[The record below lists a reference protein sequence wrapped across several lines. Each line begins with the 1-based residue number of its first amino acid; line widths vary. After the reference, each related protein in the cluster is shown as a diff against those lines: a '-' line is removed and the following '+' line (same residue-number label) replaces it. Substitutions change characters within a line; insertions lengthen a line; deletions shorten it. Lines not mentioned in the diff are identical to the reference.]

1 VAASRDTGDFSNVG
15 DIETLV
21 ARGLD
26 RYRAGDVDGALTA
39 WEAALAADPTDP
51 RALGYVDYVRQNYDE
66 LQGGA
71 LPAELLI
78 PFGLARGDEEED
90 DEYEVSITES
100 ADNDAG
106 VPDVA
111 TGSFTKLDPT
121 SERTMHGARAGAVAW
136 APKTPDPAPEPSIDD
151 GWGLDAESE
160 RTWFTER
167 TTKALAFA
175 KEAAA
180 VAGAA
185 ASAAVDEPTHG
196 GKTWG
201 EVGDDE
207 RTRDFQ
213 HASMSFPPDAMLEP
227 AFDPAVDPPS
237 GEATAEHGRAPTLD
251 FGQEF
256 TGERT
261 TERATAKISNEM
273 LMSLGVA
280 PVAERRAGSEE
291 LTTEAWPHATGF
303 DVAAPAA
310 RPDADAGAGAG
321 AGVGA
326 GSVDLPMPP
335 GGEPVVE
342 PLPPPTEKFDDQG
355 TADLKI
361 RIVRAAVEDD
371 RRPVPI
377 EDLHLPP
384 PRSST
389 NAIDDESR
397 EELSEQNDRALSAD
411 EDITARLS
419 KEIDKGAPA
428 RETADER
435 TKRRISAL
443 LERAR
448 SAADKEDHST
458 AVAAIDLALSEA
470 PDVAAAQKLVHRS
483 RDLILDCYYRFFGRL
498 DKVPV
503 LSAPLAELTRR
514 PLDTR
519 AAFLLSR
526 IDGTLTFEEILD
538 VAGMGRLEAC
548 RHLAHLLWRGIIS
561 V

>member
-1 VAASRDTGDFSNVG
+1 VGASPNIG
-15 DIETLV
+15 DIEMLV

-26 RYRAGDVDGALTA
+26 RYRAGDIDGALTA
-39 WEAALAADPTDP
+39 WEAALAADPNDP

-71 LPAELLI
+71 PPSEMLI
-78 PFGLARGDEEED
+78 PFGLARTDDEE
-90 DEYEVSITES
+90 DEYEISITAS
-100 ADNDAG
+100 ADDDSDT
-106 VPDVA
+106 PDVS

-136 APKTPDPAPEPSIDD
+136 APKVPDPAPEPSIDD

-160 RTWFTER
+160 PTWFTER

-175 KEAAA
+175 KEAAT
-180 VAGAA
+180 VAA
-185 ASAAVDEPTHG
+185 AAAVVEEPTNS

-201 EVGDDE
+201 EVSDDE

-213 HASMSFPPDAMLEP
+213 HSMMSYPPVAALEP

-237 GEATAEHGRAPTLD
+237 GESTAEHGRVPTVD
-251 FGQEF
+251 FGPEF

-261 TERATAKISNEM
+261 TERATAKISTEM

-291 LTTEAWPHATGF
+291 LTTEAWPLATGF
-303 DVAAPAA
+303 DVAAP
-310 RPDADAGAGAG
+310 
-321 AGVGA
+321 GA

-397 EELSEQNDRALSAD
+397 EESKNESTLKAD
-411 EDITARLS
+411 EDVTARLS

-435 TKRRISAL
+435 AKRRIAAL

-448 SAADKEDHST
+448 TAADSEDHST

-561 V
+561 A

>member
-1 VAASRDTGDFSNVG
+1 VAASV
-15 DIETLV
+15 DIEMLV

-26 RYRAGDVDGALTA
+26 RYRAGDIDGALTA
-39 WEAALAADPTDP
+39 WEAALAADPNDP
-51 RALGYVDYVRQNYDE
+51 RAIGYVDYVRQNYDE

-71 LPAELLI
+71 PPTEMLI
-78 PFGLARGDEEED
+78 PFGLARGDDEE
-90 DEYEVSITES
+90 DEYEISITAGADDES
-100 ADNDAG
+100 EP
-106 VPDVA
+106 PDVS

-121 SERTMHGARAGAVAW
+121 SERTMHGTRAGAKAW
-136 APKTPDPAPEPSIDD
+136 APKVPDPAPEQSIDD

-160 RTWFTER
+160 PTWFTAR

-175 KEAAA
+175 KEAVA
-180 VAGAA
+180 VAAGTA
-185 ASAAVDEPTHG
+185 DEPTNS

-201 EVGDDE
+201 DVGDDE

-213 HASMSFPPDAMLEP
+213 HASINFPPEAALEP

-237 GEATAEHGRAPTLD
+237 GEMTAEHSRAATLD
-251 FGQEF
+251 FGQDF

-261 TERATAKISNEM
+261 TERATAKISHEM

-303 DVAAPAA
+303 DVAAPGE
-310 RPDADAGAGAG
+310 GAGAETAAG
-321 AGVGA
+321 AVGA

-342 PLPPPTEKFDDQG
+342 PLPPPTERFDDQG

-371 RRPVPI
+371 RRPVPVV

-389 NAIDDESR
+389 NAVDDESR
-397 EELSEQNDRALSAD
+397 DEAREKNGALTAD
-411 EDITARLS
+411 EDVTARLS
-419 KEIDKGAPA
+419 KEIDQGAPA
-428 RETADER
+428 RETSDER
-435 TKRRISAL
+435 AKRRIVAL
-443 LERAR
+443 LDRAR
-448 SAADKEDHST
+448 TAADKEDHST

-503 LSAPLAELTRR
+503 LSAPLSELTRR

>member
-1 VAASRDTGDFSNVG
+1 VAASPYNG
-15 DIETLV
+15 DIDALV

-26 RYRAGDVDGALTA
+26 RYRAGDIDGALTA
-39 WEAALAADPTDP
+39 WEAALAADPDDP

-71 LPAELLI
+71 LPSELLI
-78 PFGLARGDEEED
+78 PFGLARGDVEE
-90 DEYEVSITES
+90 DEYEISITPGAE
-100 ADNDAG
+100 DDT
-106 VPDVA
+106 PDVA
-111 TGSFTKLDPT
+111 TGSFTKLDPM
-121 SERTMHGARAGAVAW
+121 SERTMHGSRAGAAAW
-136 APKTPDPAPEPSIDD
+136 APKVPDPAPEPSIDD

-160 RTWFTER
+160 PTWFTER

-175 KEAAA
+175 QEAAA
-180 VAGAA
+180 VAAGAA
-185 ASAAVDEPTHG
+185 AAAVDEPTNS

-213 HASMSFPPDAMLEP
+213 HASINFPPVMALEP

-237 GEATAEHGRAPTLD
+237 GEATAEHGRVPTVD
-251 FGQEF
+251 FGAEF

-261 TERATAKISNEM
+261 TERATAKISTEM

-303 DVAAPAA
+303 DVAAPGE
-310 RPDADAGAGAG
+310 GAGAG
-321 AGVGA
+321 EDAAVGT
-326 GSVDLPMPP
+326 GSVDLPMPS

-342 PLPPPTEKFDDQG
+342 PLPPPVERFEEHN
-355 TADLKI
+355 TADLKV
-361 RIVRAAVEDD
+361 RIRAAVEDD
-371 RRPVPI
+371 RRPVPV

-397 EELSEQNDRALSAD
+397 DELRAKDERALTAD
-411 EDITARLS
+411 EDVTARLS
-419 KEIDKGAPA
+419 KEIDQGAPA

-435 TKRRISAL
+435 AKRRIATL

-448 SAADKEDHST
+448 AAADQEDHST